1 MGKETSRI
9 RATARGTASSLGTLL
24 LLGACMLSDEC
35 QAQQGPQAVKID
47 HSSAEAL
54 LGSFRK
60 ALVAKDYPALKDAV
74 DPNLAGHWSNLLAVE
89 KEVDRLADWSDGN
102 TANGP
107 LGDLAEILCKKE
119 PVLEIGEKGVRRLR
133 ETGNLAHCL
142 RLIDRRGKWHVT
154 FGSENASADEIVDFL
169 ISGTECDRKFL
180 ELCREVANAAPFKNL
195 DYYSGHTW
203 FEDRRE
209 FFPSVRDKG
218 LQKTVETLK
227 DFDMPWCFAIRGGGT
242 VGICERGHIALK
254 DGWMDNRID
263 EVTKELK
270 ALAATGRYR
279 FPRRRPTNQPKEDPS
294 TTQPA
299 NVESPFVIVDRYMEY
314 LSPPEK
320 SAFLDALQKRGFE
333 KTFAGLETPA
343 SWSKQ
348 QPDEDGMVA
357 TPRGLLA
364 KEQFEEY
371 RRQRKAVF
379 EALKSMGNPGP
390 AGAPGT

>member
-1 MGKETSRI
+1 
-9 RATARGTASSLGTLL
+9 
-24 LLGACMLSDEC
+24 MLSGEC

-74 DPNLAGHWSNLLAVE
+74 DPNVAGHWSNLLAVE
-89 KEVDRLADWSDGN
+89 KEVDRLADWSDGSI
-102 TANGP
+102 ANGP

-154 FGSENASADEIVDFL
+154 FGSENASADEIVDYL
-169 ISGTECDRKFL
+169 ITSAKADREFRAM
-180 ELCREVANAAPFKNL
+180 CREVANAAPFKNL

-209 FFPSVRDKG
+209 FFPFVRDKG

-227 DFDMPWCFAIRGGGT
+227 DFDMPWSFAIRGGGT
-242 VGICERGHIALK
+242 VGICARGHIALK
-254 DGWMDNRID
+254 DGWLEDPARID

-270 ALAATGRYR
+270 VLAVTGRYR
-279 FPRRRPTNQPKEDPS
+279 FPRRRPTSRAKQDPS

-299 NVESPFVIVDRYMEY
+299 NTHSPFVIVDRYMEY
-314 LSPPEK
+314 LSASEK
-320 SAFLDALQKRGFE
+320 SAILDSLQYKGFE

-348 QPDEDGMVA
+348 QPDEEGMVA

-390 AGAPGT
+390 ASAPGM